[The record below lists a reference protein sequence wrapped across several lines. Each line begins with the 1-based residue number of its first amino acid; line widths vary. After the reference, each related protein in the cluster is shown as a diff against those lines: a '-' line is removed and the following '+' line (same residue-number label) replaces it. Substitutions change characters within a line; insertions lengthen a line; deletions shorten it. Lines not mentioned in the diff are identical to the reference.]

1 MTSIE
6 QYRAFNMLHDEF
18 ILTLIGFF
26 PSVRKIQFYRELFH
40 EFKKTDYRL
49 PGRLFFSSVAPHSI
63 HIFNRNDAYFMSGI
77 EVTKTRDRAIIE
89 KTIINE
95 WQNMTPEQKDTV
107 WFYLEKMLIVI
118 MDIEDEDDEQDYKSV
133 EQQATETLCKS
144 FTNDNILSLDQR

>member
-1 MTSIE
+1 
-6 QYRAFNMLHDEF
+6 
-18 ILTLIGFF
+18 
-26 PSVRKIQFYRELFH
+26 
-40 EFKKTDYRL
+40 
-49 PGRLFFSSVAPHSI
+49 
-63 HIFNRNDAYFMSGI
+63 MSGI

-95 WQNMTPEQKDTV
+95 WQNMTTEQKDTV

-118 MDIEDEDDEQDYKSV
+118 MDIEDEDDEQNYKSV